1 MYLIGDN
8 FYIIEEIRQD
18 QLLMNLNSTAL
29 QMDTFGRINSIQPT
43 FLVLAIIF
51 FRAGPY
57 AIELIC
63 EEWEIGESMTTPR
76 NQFMLVY

>member
-43 FLVLAIIF
+43 VLVLAIIF
-51 FRAGPY
+51 FLCWSLCY
-57 AIELIC
+57 
-63 EEWEIGESMTTPR
+63 
-76 NQFMLVY
+76 